1 MWGSP
6 LSTLFL
12 LCAAAFVSWPVLGLT
27 AALIIF
33 VGGLLILLLH
43 HIYNL
48 SLLFHWLRDP
58 SSKTVPQGSGSWEY
72 VFSYMQRLL
81 KWQHT
86 SELGLSK
93 ALDRF
98 QQAVAAFPDAVV
110 MLDDNDEIAWAYTLP
125 RVLHLFDFFSPTE
138 ERDFD
143 FGVFLKELCED
154 EVARG
159 RLLERWRSVPSSAS
173 RFEH

>member
-1 MWGSP
+1 MVPVLKLPVFGNWSQMARFDLVSGAAEVMP
-6 LSTLFL
+6 TDLSDEDGYCGFYSRLGDIHI
-12 LCAAAFVSWPVLGLT
+12 AAFRQGDRIRVALNDRVFDAAELSIAIGRRTPLWISVVAPSHSFLT
-27 AALIIF
+27 RRTI
-33 VGGLLILLLH
+33 
-43 HIYNL
+43 
-48 SLLFHWLRDP
+48 
-58 SSKTVPQGSGSWEY
+58 TV
-72 VFSYMQRLL
+72 R
-81 KWQHT
+81 T
-86 SELGLSK
+86 
-93 ALDRF
+93 
-98 QQAVAAFPDAVV
+98 
-110 MLDDNDEIAWAYTLP
+110 DNDEIAWAYTLP